1 MAGNR
6 PPNAGI
12 ANENFLNSDRCF
24 GKYMIKTPEEL
35 QARVTSYFKECD
47 EHQQL
52 VHITPNGDRIY
63 ELQPQPYTWTG
74 LALAVGLSG
83 RTALNNYFERDQFY
97 DVLLAA
103 RLKIQAQW
111 EGKLQRLGNNNGVMF
126 NLTNNTL
133 KEEQFVN
140 KTIVDQNLG
149 GQPGNP
155 VEVKQNIDDL
165 PEEAL
170 EKMKELL
177 NAYTKPGRD

>member
-1 MAGNR
+1 MAGEVS
-6 PPNAGI
+6 
-12 ANENFLNSDRCF
+12 ENFLNSSRNF
-24 GKYMIKTPEEL
+24 GRYQIKTAEEL
-35 QARVTSYFKECD
+35 EAKVSAYFKECD

-83 RTALNNYFERDQFY
+83 RNAINNYFERDEFY
-97 DVLLAA
+97 PVLLAA

-111 EGKLQRLGNNNGVMF
+111 ESKLQRLGNNNGVMF

-170 EKMKELL
+170 EKIKELID
-177 NAYTKPGRD
+177 AHTKSGRD